1 MAYNKYH
8 NKKVIYDG
16 RKFDSQHEADRYCEL
31 KLLQRAGKIKNLQCQ
46 VPFGL
51 IPAQYIGDGSKKKL
65 VERACSY
72 VADFTYY
79 DEHNNLT
86 VEDAKGMRVEP
97 YITKRK
103 LMLYLKG
110 IRVIEV

>member
-1 MAYNKYH
+1 MSYNKFH

-16 RKFDSQHEADRYCEL
+16 RKFDSQHEAGRYCEL
-31 KLLQRAGKIKNLQCQ
+31 KLMQRAGKINNLQCQ
-46 VPFGL
+46 VPFEL
-51 IPAQYIGDGSKKKL
+51 IPPQYIDLNGKHKL

-79 DEHNNLT
+79 DGEKLI

-110 IRVIEV
+110 IRVVEV

>member
-1 MAYNKYH
+1 MAYNKFH

-16 RKFDSQHEADRYCEL
+16 RKFDSQREADRYCEL
-31 KLLQRAGKIKNLQCQ
+31 KPMQRAGKINNLQCQ
-46 VPFGL
+46 VPFEL
-51 IPAQYIGDGSKKKL
+51 IPPQYADVNGKKKL
-65 VERACSY
+65 IERACSY

-110 IRVIEV
+110 IRVVEV

>member
-8 NKKVIYDG
+8 NKKIIYDG
-16 RKFDSQHEADRYCEL
+16 LKFDSQHEADRYCEL
-31 KLLQRAGKIKNLQCQ
+31 KLMERGKVITGLDRQ
-46 VPFGL
+46 VKFEL
-51 IPAQYIGDGSKKKL
+51 IPSQKIDGKV
-65 VERACSY
+65 VERPCTY
-72 VADFTYY
+72 IADFTYT
-79 DEHNNLT
+79 DKDGRFV
-86 VEDAKGMRVEP
+86 VEDAKGMRIEP

>member
-1 MAYNKYH
+1 MSYNKYH

-16 RKFDSQHEADRYCEL
+16 LKFDSQHEADRYCEL
-31 KLLQRAGKIKNLQCQ
+31 KLMQRAGKIKNLTCQ
-46 VPFGL
+46 VPFSL
-51 IPAQYIGDGSKKKL
+51 VPPQYGDVNGKRKML
-65 VERACSY
+65 ERACSY

-79 DEHNNLT
+79 DEHNILT

>member
-8 NKKVIYDG
+8 NKKIIYDG
-16 RKFDSQHEADRYCEL
+16 LKFDSQHEADRYCEL
-31 KLLQRAGKIKNLQCQ
+31 KLMERGKVITGLGRQ
-46 VPFGL
+46 VKFEL
-51 IPAQYIGDGSKKKL
+51 IPSQKIDGKV
-65 VERACSY
+65 VERPCTY
-72 VADFTYY
+72 IADFTYT
-79 DEHNNLT
+79 DKDGRFV
-86 VEDAKGMRVEP
+86 VEDAKGMRIEP